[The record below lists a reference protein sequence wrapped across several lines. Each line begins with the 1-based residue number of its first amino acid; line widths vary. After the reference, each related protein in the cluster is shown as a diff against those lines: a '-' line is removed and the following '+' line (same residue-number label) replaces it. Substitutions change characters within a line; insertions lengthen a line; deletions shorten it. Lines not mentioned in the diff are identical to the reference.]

1 MELSSMGL
9 CQRASKTDICK
20 STLSLIEENF
30 LVLAEPSRK
39 KVSRNRNEQASALNS
54 HESRAG

>member
-9 CQRASKTDICK
+9 CRRASKTDTYK

-30 LVLAEPSRK
+30 LVLEEPSRK
-39 KVSRNRNEQASALNS
+39 KGLKE
-54 HESRAG
+54 